1 MQQFLARI
9 VDRQGRRL
17 VGRAVDG
24 AKDQSYML
32 ATLDPPLLANVR
44 FPLGESTKAQVRAEA
59 EAAGLDVAQRP
70 DSQEACFLAGGDYR
84 SFLERNGVPR
94 TPGVIVD
101 EAGAVLGRHDGIW
114 RFTPGQRRGLGV
126 AGREPLY
133 ALRSDA
139 ATNTLVVAPRAS
151 LGVRH
156 ITAAGRLHV
165 PVTRAVAKLRYRST
179 PVRARVEPIEDGF
192 ELELDEPVEAVAAG
206 QVAVLYDG
214 DAVVGAGVI
223 GRVDA

>member
-1 MQQFLARI
+1 MSGPEPAIAVRGLVCRYAGAPRPALDGIDLELPAGTVGVVMGATGAGKSTLARCLT
-9 VDRQGRRL
+9 RL
-17 VGRAVDG
+17 V
-24 AKDQSYML
+24 
-32 ATLDPPLLANVR
+32 P
-44 FPLGESTKAQVRAEA
+44 
-59 EAAGLDVAQRP
+59 
-70 DSQEACFLAGGDYR
+70 CFLAGGDYR

-126 AGREPLY
+126 AGKEPLY